1 MQLALPNKDNLHLP
15 LLKVI
20 SNAKEGS
27 MIAREAVLKV
37 KGFYPEITPEDMAST
52 LDSGGN
58 RLNNRIRWAKQDL
71 VLSGDIDDS
80 AGWGTWRITNKGV
93 QRLKREWAGW
103 KPQYVAKEPQP
114 KSDQVSQLIHADPV
128 ETMEQARRDLVKKV
142 EVEVLQRLRGIDSGT
157 FETVVAQLLERLGYG
172 NLNDGTIRVLG
183 RSGDGGIDGECSLD
197 KLGLYKAKFQ
207 AKKWKP
213 GHTVSSKEVRDFVGA
228 LTTERIEQG
237 IFVTT
242 SDFSSDAKQTALK
255 SGKVKLING
264 EEFARIAVETGLG
277 VRKKILD
284 FPTLDEDYFSGL
296 D

>member
-1 MQLALPNKDNLHLP
+1 
-15 LLKVI
+15 
-20 SNAKEGS
+20 

-37 KGFYPEITPEDMAST
+37 KGYYPEITPEDMAST

-80 AGWGTWRITNKGV
+80 AGWGIWRITRKGI
-93 QRLKREWAGW
+93 QRLKLEWPVW
-103 KPQYVAKEPQP
+103 KPQYVTKEPQP
-114 KSDQVSQLIHADPV
+114 KSDQISQLIHADPV

-157 FETVVAQLLERLGYG
+157 FEAVVAQLLERLGYG

-213 GHTVSSKEVRDFVGA
+213 DHTVSSKEVRDFIGA

-242 SDFSSDAKQTALK
+242 SDFSSDAKQTALR

-264 EEFARIAVETGLG
+264 VEFARIAVESGLG
-277 VRKKILD
+277 VRKKMLD

>member
-1 MQLALPNKDNLHLP
+1 MQLALPSKDNLHLP
-15 LLKVI
+15 LLKVL
-20 SNAKEGS
+20 SSAKEGS
-27 MIAREAVLKV
+27 MLAREAVLKV
-37 KGFYPEITPEDMAST
+37 KSFYPEITPEDMAST

-80 AGWGTWRITNKGV
+80 AGWGIWRITDSGV
-93 QRLKREWAGW
+93 RRLKREWADW

-114 KSDQVSQLIHADPV
+114 KFDQVPPLNHVDPV
-128 ETMEQARRDLVKKV
+128 ETMEQARRELVKKV
-142 EVEVLQRLRGIDSGT
+142 EAEVLQRLRGVDSGT
-157 FETVVAQLLERLGYG
+157 FETIVAQLLERLGYG
-172 NLNDGTIRVLG
+172 SLNDGTIRVLG
-183 RSGDGGIDGECSLD
+183 RPNDGGIDGECSLD

-213 GHTVSSKEVRDFVGA
+213 GHTVTSKEVRDFVGA

-242 SDFSSDAKQTALK
+242 SDFSPDAKQTAMK

-264 EEFARIAVETGLG
+264 GEFARIAVETGLG
-277 VRKKILD
+277 VRKKIID